1 MAEVEDVEDTDTTD
15 SPTVT
20 LDPVPFN
27 ASSVFG
33 DRNENKDTL
42 FKNLESAITSGN
54 VAKKTVTVEFA
65 VKKDGS
71 VSKVFQRNVTQAVA
85 KNMNGAL
92 ALPNIAG
99 DQNAIWEALSE
110 YGFRNTKQNVYV
122 SLKNAAAGPEKAIE
136 KAMKALSGL
145 TSDELELAK
154 AAFAEAGIKI

>member
-1 MAEVEDVEDTDTTD
+1 MAEVEEVDAAEETD

-27 ASSVFG
+27 ATTVFG
-33 DRNENKDTL
+33 DRNENKDQL
-42 FKNLESAITSGN
+42 FKNLESAISAGN
-54 VAKKTVTVEFA
+54 VTKKTVTVEFA
-65 VKKDGS
+65 VKKDGT
-71 VSKVFQRNVTQAVA
+71 VSKVFQRNVTQAYA
-85 KNMNGAL
+85 TNMNGAL

-99 DQNAIWEALSE
+99 DQKAVWEALSE

-145 TSDELELAK
+145 TSEELELAK
-154 AAFAEAGIKI
+154 RVFAEGGIKI

>member
-1 MAEVEDVEDTDTTD
+1 MAEVEDVEAAEETD

-27 ASSVFG
+27 ATTVFG

-42 FKNLESAITSGN
+42 FKNLESSIASGN
-54 VAKKTVTVEFA
+54 ARKETVTVEFA
-65 VKKDGS
+65 VKKDGT
-71 VSKVFQRNVTQAVA
+71 VSKVFQRNVTRVVA

-99 DQNAIWEALSE
+99 DEKEIWEALSE